1 MSRFFKV
8 AKETSYFHGFVVGQ
22 IVELIEEKPKGI
34 YEVKGTYKISS
45 NSEYQ
50 SLEVTQ
56 LLHKEDL
63 EEVFEGVSIYE

>member
-34 YEVKGTYKISS
+34 CEVKGAFKGSS
-45 NSEYQ
+45 DSE
-50 SLEVTQ
+50 EKHIEITQ
-56 LLHKEDL
+56 LMYPEDL